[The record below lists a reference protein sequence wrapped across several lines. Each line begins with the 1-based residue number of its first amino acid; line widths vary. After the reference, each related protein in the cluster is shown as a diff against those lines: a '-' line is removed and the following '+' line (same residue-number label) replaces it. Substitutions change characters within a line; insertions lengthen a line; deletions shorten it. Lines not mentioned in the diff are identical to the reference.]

1 MAVCSLPARQASYA
15 ELIRCLVCLCVCLCP
30 RKQNYQREIDVITCM
45 CVMVN
50 RRSSLNFGEFSKN
63 VLKCYHFVTFIAGMM
78 ECTSVC
84 VWVMRCVCDG
94 DDNSV
99 DGVRHHGYFHLPSQ

>member
-15 ELIRCLVCLCVCLCP
+15 ELIRCLVCLCVCLCLSA
-30 RKQNYQREIDVITCM
+30 KKNYQREIDLITCM

-50 RRSSLNFGEFSKN
+50 RRSCVNFGEFLKN

-84 VWVMRCVCDG
+84 VCVG
-94 DDNSV
+94 DEV
-99 DGVRHHGYFHLPSQ
+99 CL